1 MTYDEALAAL
11 KSALKFGIEP
21 SLDGISALLERMG
34 RPQDRFVFVQVAG
47 TNGKTST
54 SRLLAAILQAH
65 GLATGLYTS
74 PELSRYPERIE
85 VAGIVV
91 SDAAFASAVATA
103 LQAASEVDRDITEFE
118 LLTAAAFHIFENT
131 GIDFAVL
138 EVGMGG
144 AWDSTS
150 VVDPAVSVI
159 TGVGL
164 DHQAILGDTLE
175 KIAVEKAGII
185 KPVSAP
191 ILGPGTRGL
200 EQIFLQRAE
209 SCGTHARLVREVGE
223 KTLVDEALTIRYEVR
238 SLSSDTPRHPGTPSP
253 WEVDVHGAHADY
265 PGLSMPAQRVQA
277 INIATAVAAA
287 EAALGRALDLSALR
301 MAIAHCVVPG
311 RFELLRAEPPVV
323 IDGSHNPQAAAVLAE
338 TVRDA
343 FPDALPT
350 ILLGVLGDKDARG
363 IVTALA
369 PVAASIAV
377 TSPVSPRALPA
388 AELGAIVEEITG
400 TRPAI
405 FDTVPSALEAL
416 LPTTPSGLLIA
427 GSITTAGQARTYMV
441 ESLSTK

>member
-34 RPQDRFVFVQVAG
+34 RPQDRFVSLQVAG

-54 SRLLAAILQAH
+54 SRLLAAILQAQ
-65 GLATGLYTS
+65 GMATGLYTS

-85 VAGIVV
+85 VAGRVV
-91 SDAAFASAVATA
+91 SDEEFASAVAAA
-103 LQAASEVDRDITEFE
+103 LQAASEVERDITEFE
-118 LLTAAAFHIFENT
+118 LLTAAAFRIFDLNAV
-131 GIDFAVL
+131 DFAVL

-175 KIAVEKAGII
+175 EIAAEKAGII
-185 KPVSAP
+185 KPASAP

-209 SCGTHARLVREVGE
+209 SFDTHARLVREVGE
-223 KTLVDEALTIRYEVR
+223 ETLVDEALTIRYEVR
-238 SLSSDTPRHPGTPSP
+238 SLPAHTPRRPGVPSP

-287 EAALGRALDLSALR
+287 EAALGRALDLPALR
-301 MAIAHCVVPG
+301 SAVAQCVVPG
-311 RFELLRAEPPVV
+311 RFELLRTEPPVV
-323 IDGSHNPQAAAVLAE
+323 IDGSHNPQAAAVLAD

-369 PVAASIAV
+369 PVSSRIVV
-377 TSPVSPRALPA
+377 TAPVSPRALPA
-388 AELGAIVEEITG
+388 EELAAIVGEVTG
-400 TRPAI
+400 SRP
-405 FDTVPSALEAL
+405 TVYETLPAALETL
-416 LPTTPSGLLIA
+416 LSTTPSGLLIA
-427 GSITTAGQARTYMV
+427 GSITTAGQAKTYLG
-441 ESLSTK
+441 ESLSAK